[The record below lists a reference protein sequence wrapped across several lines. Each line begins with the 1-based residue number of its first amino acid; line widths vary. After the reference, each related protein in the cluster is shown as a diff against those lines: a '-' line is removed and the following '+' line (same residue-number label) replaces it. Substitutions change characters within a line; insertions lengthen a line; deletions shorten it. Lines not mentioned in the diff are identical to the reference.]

1 MGSCVVIGCEVEV
14 GFYRWNFILRG
25 KENRNYKV
33 IAVGERIQGRFC
45 KGMLKIERGEVK
57 VTPSQEVHKEKV
69 LVK

>member
-45 KGMLKIERGEVK
+45 KGMLKEGKKRSHPVK
-57 VTPSQEVHKEKV
+57 RYTRIKYS
-69 LVK
+69 